1 VTVRIVTDS
10 AADIPPALAQQH
22 GIAVVPLTI
31 RFGDESFVSGVE
43 LSADAFWQKL
53 KTSSDAPATAAP
65 SAGDFQEAFEK
76 LFADGATGIVSIH
89 LSSKLSATYQ
99 SAVVAAQEMGAGR
112 VEVVDSLAVS
122 GGQGLLVLHAA
133 ERAAG
138 GASASEIAAEVTGM
152 LDSVRLFGAI
162 DTLEYLRRGGRIGGA
177 QALLGTMLKVKPVV
191 SLDDGIVEPVA
202 RVRTHAKALEHIAG
216 LVAADKERLGP
227 LVVLNGDASDT
238 DRFLSMLSGS
248 VTVPPSDVWTL
259 GPIVGAHAGPG
270 ILGVAYLVDGTSA
283 PGGLGGSGVSPE
295 GSAPA

>member
-10 AADIPPALAQQH
+10 AADIPPAVAEQH
-22 GIAVVPLTI
+22 GITVVPLSI

-43 LSADAFWQKL
+43 LSAEAFWQKL

-99 SAVVAAQEMGAGR
+99 SAVVAAQEVGDGR

-122 GGQGLLVLHAA
+122 GSQGLLALHAA
-133 ERAAG
+133 ERAAA
-138 GASASEIAAEVTGM
+138 GATAAEIVSEVTAM
-152 LDSVRLFGAI
+152 LPTVRLYGAI

-191 SLDDGIVEPVA
+191 SLDDGVVEPVA

-216 LVAADKERLGP
+216 LVAADKGRLGR
-227 LVVLNGDASDT
+227 LLVLNGDAPDT
-238 DRFLSMLSGS
+238 DRFLSMLSES
-248 VTVPPSDVWTL
+248 VTVPASDIWTL

-270 ILGVAYLVDGTSA
+270 ILGVAYLVQGG
-283 PGGLGGSGVSPE
+283 PGRPGVSPDG
-295 GSAPA
+295 GSASA

>member
-1 VTVRIVTDS
+1 MTVRIVTDS

-22 GIAVVPLTI
+22 GVVVVPLSI

-53 KTSSDAPATAAP
+53 KTSPDAPATAAP
-65 SAGDFQEAFEK
+65 SAGDFQEAYEK
-76 LFADGATGIVSIH
+76 LFAAGADGIVSIH

-99 SAVVAAQEMGAGR
+99 SAVVAAQEVGGGHI
-112 VEVVDSLAVS
+112 EVIDSLAVS

-133 ERAAG
+133 QRAAD
-138 GASASEIAAEVTGM
+138 GAAAADIAAEIGAM
-152 LDSVRLFGAI
+152 LPRVRLFGAI

-216 LVAADKERLGP
+216 LVAGDKDKLGP
-227 LVVLNGDASDT
+227 LVVLNGDAPDP
-238 DRFLSMLSGS
+238 DRFVSMLSGS
-248 VTVPPSDVWTL
+248 VAVASSDVWTL

-270 ILGVAYLVDGTSA
+270 ILGVAYLITDA
-283 PGGLGGSGVSPE
+283 PGGSP
-295 GSAPA
+295 PA

>member
-22 GIAVVPLTI
+22 GIVVVPLTI

-43 LSADAFWQKL
+43 LSAEAFWQKL
-53 KTSSDAPATAAP
+53 RTSSDAPATAAP

-99 SAVVAAQEMGAGR
+99 SAVVAAQEVGGQ

-122 GGQGLLVLHAA
+122 GSQALLVLHAA
-133 ERAAG
+133 ERAAA
-138 GASASEIAAEVTGM
+138 GATAAEIVSEITAMVPN
-152 LDSVRLFGAI
+152 VRLYGAI

-202 RVRTHAKALEHIAG
+202 RVRTHAKALEHIAD
-216 LVAADKERLGP
+216 LVAADKGRLGR
-227 LVVLNGDASDT
+227 LLVLNGDAPDT
-238 DRFLSMLSGS
+238 DRFLSMLASS

-270 ILGVAYLVDGTSA
+270 ILGVAYLVE
-283 PGGLGGSGVSPE
+283 GSGVSPD
-295 GSAPA
+295 GRSASA

>member
-10 AADIPPALAQQH
+10 AADIPPAVASEA

-43 LSADAFWQKL
+43 LSADQFWQKL

-65 SAGDFQEAFEK
+65 SAGDFQETYEK

-99 SAVVAAQEMGAGR
+99 SAVVAAQEIGDER
-112 VEVVDSLAVS
+112 VQVVDSLAVS
-122 GGQGLLVLHAA
+122 GGQGLLVLHATQ
-133 ERAAG
+133 RAAA
-138 GASASEIAAEVTGM
+138 GADAAAIAAEITDM
-152 LDSVRLFGAI
+152 LPRVRLFGAI

-216 LVAADKERLGP
+216 LVAADKDRLSR
-227 LVVLNGDASDT
+227 LVVLNGDAPDH
-238 DRFLSMLSGS
+238 DRFVAMLRGS
-248 VTVPPSDVWTL
+248 VEVAASDVWTL

-270 ILGVAYLVDGTSA
+270 ILGVAYLVDA
-283 PGGLGGSGVSPE
+283 NGGSA
-295 GSAPA
+295 SA

>member
-10 AADIPPALAQQH
+10 ASDIPPAVASAE
-22 GIAVVPLTI
+22 GITVVPLTI

-43 LSADAFWQKL
+43 LSADAFWEKL

-65 SAGDFQEAFEK
+65 SAGDFQETYKK

-99 SAVVAAQEMGAGR
+99 SAVVAAQEIGDGG

-122 GGQGLLVLHAA
+122 GSQGLLVLHAA
-133 ERAAG
+133 RRAAS
-138 GASASEIAAEVTGM
+138 GASATEIAAEINGM
-152 LDSVRLFGAI
+152 LPRVRLYGAI

-216 LVAADKERLGP
+216 LVAADKQRLGP
-227 LVVLNGDASDT
+227 LLVLNGDAPDT
-238 DRFLSMLSGS
+238 GRFLSMLSDS
-248 VTVPPSDVWTL
+248 VTVSPSDVWTL

-270 ILGVAYLVDGTSA
+270 ILGVAYLLTDGSD
-283 PGGLGGSGVSPE
+283 GGSA
-295 GSAPA
+295 SA